1 VGGALRAVQERR
13 ALSPVAIGTAL
24 AVLVV
29 DHATKWWAQRALDDR
44 NIDLIASLRLNLV
57 YNRGAAFGLGSRY
70 APFIALL
77 ALVVVM
83 VVFRQTANLH
93 SRLSQVCVGLVLGGA
108 VGNLLDRLLREG
120 DGLLGGAVVDFID
133 VQFWP
138 VWNVADM
145 CVVIGAILL
154 AVVAGREEREEAGT
168 T

>member
-13 ALSPVAIGTAL
+13 ALSPLALAVAA

-29 DHATKWWAQRALDDR
+29 DHATKWWAQRALDDH
-44 NIDLIASLRLNLV
+44 NIDLLGSLRLNLV
-57 YNRGAAFGLGSRY
+57 YNRGAAFGLGSRF
-70 APFIALL
+70 APFIALV
-77 ALVVVM
+77 ALIVIM
-83 VVFRQTANLH
+83 VVFRQTRALQ